1 MRKHEEKNDMEKS
14 FKRLLPVLIIA
25 LLVLVP
31 ALPVFAQSSGTS
43 QGICNGLSDADCQ
56 TLTTAQA
63 NLSNITS
70 FSSSAWSV
78 DFNASD
84 TKTNVAFSGSGT
96 GEFVLPSGTDSSGL
110 LIHLMISDLNAT
122 DGTTTVTMKDSEVIV
137 TDKMAYV
144 KYNGTWYGQELT
156 AQDLN
161 SMGLGSLGSMMGS
174 ANGGSANGGTAN
186 ALSSLGIDLTGV
198 VTTTRGA
205 DASVNGNSVQVF
217 TTTFDLGKL
226 IGAVLASPAIA
237 PLMGNSGSSMTP
249 DQLGMIGQMVTPM
262 LGTTGLTLEESVGS
276 DGNLAAVKLDVVLD
290 IDPSLFSP
298 GTGKITGNFTFST
311 DLSGVNQ
318 SYTATEPSSYQP
330 MSDLNAILNGTSG

>member
-1 MRKHEEKNDMEKS
+1 MGKS
-14 FKRLLPVLIIA
+14 IKRLLPVLIIA
-25 LLVLVP
+25 VLVLVS
-31 ALPVFAQSSGTS
+31 ALPVFAQSSS

-78 DFNASD
+78 DFKASD
-84 TKTNVAFSGSGT
+84 SKTTVAFSSSGS
-96 GEFVLPSGTDSSGL
+96 GEFVLPTGPNSAGL

-144 KYNGTWYGQELT
+144 KYNGDWYGQELT

-161 SMGLGSLGSMMGS
+161 SMGLGSLSGLGSMLGS
-174 ANGGSANGGTAN
+174 GTGGSANGGTAN

-205 DASVNGNSVQVF
+205 DTSVGGDTVQVY
-217 TTTFDLGKL
+217 TTNFDLAKL
-226 IGAVLASPAIA
+226 IGAVLASPAIT
-237 PLMGNSGSSMTP
+237 PLLGSSSSSMTP
-249 DQLGMIGQMVTPM
+249 DQLQMIGSMVAPM
-262 LGTTGLTLEESVGS
+262 LGTTSINLDEWVGS
-276 DGNLAAVKLDVVLD
+276 DANLREIKLNVVLD

-298 GTGKITGNFTFST
+298 GTGKITGNLTFGT
-311 DLSGVNQ
+311 DLSGLNQ
-318 SYTATEPSSYQP
+318 TYTATEPSSYKP
-330 MSDLNAILNGTSG
+330 MSDLNALLSGTSG